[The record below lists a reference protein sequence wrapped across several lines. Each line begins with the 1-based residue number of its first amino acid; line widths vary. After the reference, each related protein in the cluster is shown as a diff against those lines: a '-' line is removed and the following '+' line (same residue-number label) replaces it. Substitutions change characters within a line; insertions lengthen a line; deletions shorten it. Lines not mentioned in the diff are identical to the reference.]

1 MSEIIW
7 KILTYYEI
15 IDHIVE
21 QIMSVITQV
30 SKELK
35 CGFNQTYGNQ
45 VSLLLIHLKVPLHI
59 YNFCYNSTIIR
70 LIASSYYS
78 KIAAQIILPPQK
90 SKALLMTRIP
100 NRNHQPFFWEFRNKC
115 TSFKCFFKTEHLS
128 KHIYQKLTFTK
139 KTMMLLEAVVRR
151 CSSK

>member
-70 LIASSYYS
+70 LIVSSYYS
-78 KIAAQIILPPQK
+78 KKAAQII
-90 SKALLMTRIP
+90 ACRT
-100 NRNHQPFFWEFRNKC
+100 FFFSWEFRNKC
-115 TSFKCFFKTEHLS
+115 TSFKCFFNTEHLS

-139 KTMMLLEAVVRR
+139 KTMMLLEAVVCI